1 MLDSQQTVTST
12 ALLVF
17 IIRETRK
24 NTDQVTGCMPSSVRD
39 ALRTKR
45 SVSRCCVFSYTRKGT
60 FGGVSTAVA
69 AQGGG
74 CELS

>member
-24 NTDQVTGCMPSSVRD
+24 NIDQVTGCVPSSVRG
-39 ALRTKR
+39 ALRTKS

-60 FGGVSTAVA
+60 FGVSTAVA

-74 CELS
+74 YELS

>member
-1 MLDSQQTVTST
+1 MLTSQQTETST

-24 NTDQVTGCMPSSVRD
+24 NIDQVTGCVPRSVRG

-45 SVSRCCVFSYTRKGT
+45 SVSRCVFSYARKGT
-60 FGGVSTAVA
+60 FGCVSTAVA